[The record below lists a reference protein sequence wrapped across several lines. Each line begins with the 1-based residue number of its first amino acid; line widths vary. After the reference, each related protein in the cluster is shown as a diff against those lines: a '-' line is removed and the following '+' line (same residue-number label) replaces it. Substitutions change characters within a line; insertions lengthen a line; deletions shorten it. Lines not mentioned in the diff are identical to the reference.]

1 MIHQF
6 NLPEKTIYNA
16 AGCHCTTL
24 QDLEDLQFSQAG
36 AIMTKS
42 CTLVARDGNP
52 KPKYWNNGEI
62 SVNSNGLENLGYL
75 DYLQYFKENRD
86 VDTDKPFILS
96 VAGLSLEDNITIIQ
110 EAFNAGVYAVE
121 LNLSCPNLGGVPVS
135 QDIEQLDYYLKSIVS
150 STNYENV
157 DIPLGLKLP
166 IYTNKNDITKVAE
179 MVEKYDMAFITCSNS
194 MPNCIVYDSY
204 VSFDGEMSITNP
216 LKNIMGGL
224 GGKFMKP
231 IVLGQIYQFRQ
242 ALSLLNNTRCK
253 IIMCGGISRGFDCLE
268 GEKVGANYFQI
279 GTALDINGTDIFED
293 IIYGVDDAD
302 GPFGP
307 DIEEV
312 QDDADVFDIETN

>member
-24 QDLEDLQFSQAG
+24 QDLEDLLFSQAG

-42 CTLVARDGNP
+42 CTLEARDGNP
-52 KPKYWNNGEI
+52 KPKYWNNEEI

-179 MVEKYDMAFITCSNS
+179 IVEKYDMAFITCSNS

-216 LKNIMGGL
+216 LKNIETPKNG
-224 GGKFMKP
+224 
-231 IVLGQIYQFRQ
+231 IY
-242 ALSLLNNTRCK
+242 
-253 IIMCGGISRGFDCLE
+253 
-268 GEKVGANYFQI
+268 
-279 GTALDINGTDIFED
+279 
-293 IIYGVDDAD
+293 
-302 GPFGP
+302 
-307 DIEEV
+307 
-312 QDDADVFDIETN
+312 

>member
-16 AGCHCTTL
+16 SGCHCTTL
-24 QDLEDLQFSQAG
+24 QDLEDLNFSQAG
-36 AIMTKS
+36 AILTKS
-42 CTLVARDGNP
+42 CTLEARDGNP
-52 KPKYWNNGEI
+52 KPKYWNDGEI

-75 DYLQYFKENRD
+75 EYLNYFKENRESESA
-86 VDTDKPFILS
+86 KPFILS
-96 VAGLSLEDNITIIQ
+96 VAGLSLEDNITIVQ

-121 LNLSCPNLGGVPVS
+121 LNLSCPNLGGVPIS
-135 QDIEQLDYYLKSIVS
+135 QDMEQLDHYLKSILS
-150 STNYENV
+150 STNYENTN
-157 DIPLGLKLP
+157 IPLGLKLP
-166 IYTNKNDITKVAE
+166 IYTNKNDIRKVAE
-179 MVEKYDMAFITCSNS
+179 MVEKYDITFITCSNS

-204 VSFDGEMSITNP
+204 ISFDNKLSVTNP

-242 ALSLLNNTRCK
+242 ALTLLNNTRCK

-279 GTALDINGTDIFED
+279 GTALEMHGADIFED
-293 IIYGVDDAD
+293 IIYGVDDTD
-302 GPFGP
+302 VPYDSNTE
-307 DIEEV
+307 DILYDTDEG
-312 QDDADVFDIETN
+312 N